1 MRNADLLNRQLDEDN
16 FHDIVN
22 DEDQMYDDIEAISV
36 DGDNM
41 VNQILAIAKNHV
53 SEVWSPPRVNIL
65 ASQYG
70 LQPGFSYDIQ
80 TDDENG
86 NPWDFDI
93 PAQRAKC
100 IRNIIEQKP
109 AFVIGSP
116 MCTAFSALQ
125 GLNSN
130 RMSKDKWDALWEK
143 GVRHMQFAINI
154 YKLQVESG
162 RYFIHEHPN
171 SASSWKIP
179 EMIKFM
185 NEIGVDKVVSRWAH
199 VQAWY
204 EKS

>member
-1 MRNADLLNRQLDEDN
+1 MPTPPTPVSDPVRITPSTATDPMIRESREEQEMRNADLLNRQLDEDN

-125 GLNSN
+125 GLNRN
-130 RMSKDKWDALWEK
+130 RMRRQMGCVVGEGGQAY
-143 GVRHMQFAINI
+143 AIC
-154 YKLQVESG
+154 
-162 RYFIHEHPN
+162 H
-171 SASSWKIP
+171 
-179 EMIKFM
+179 
-185 NEIGVDKVVSRWAH
+185 
-199 VQAWY
+199 
-204 EKS
+204 